1 MPAINLSTGDS
12 AILYSR
18 NEISERT
25 NRAISKAFMAAGS
38 IAAKLQG
45 LGFDETKPET
55 WSKWAELTPEEQ
67 EKINEYQA
75 TLIVGFVKSWS
86 KGELPTL
93 DSCLDL
99 PAVLFQE
106 LANAC
111 SDEFSKAPDFSPD
124 GVTDPKV
131 LTAE

>member
-18 NEISERT
+18 NEITERT

-45 LGFDETKPET
+45 LGFDETDAQT
-55 WSKWAELTPEEQ
+55 WAKWAELTPDEQ
-67 EKINEYQA
+67 EKFNEYQA
-75 TLIVGFVKSWS
+75 ALIVGFVKSWS
-86 KGELPTL
+86 KGELPTM

-106 LANAC
+106 LASAC
-111 SDEFSKAPDFSPD
+111 SDEFAKVPDFSPD
-124 GVTDPKV
+124 GVTDPKAPI
-131 LTAE
+131 AE

>member
-12 AILYSR
+12 AILYAR

-25 NRAISKAFMAAGS
+25 NRAISKSFMAAGS
-38 IAAKLQG
+38 IAAKLQDF
-45 LGFDETKPET
+45 GFDENDPLT
-55 WSKWAELTPEEQ
+55 WGKWTELTPDEQ
-67 EKINEYQA
+67 DKINEYQA

-86 KGELPTL
+86 RGDLPTL

-99 PAVLFQE
+99 PTTLFQE

-111 SDEFSKAPDFSPD
+111 SNEFSKQLDFSPD

-131 LTAE
+131 PIVE